1 MARRP
6 GMSTLMLDRPSLF
19 SRMRQPAARPTGQ
32 VGVSGIRRF
41 SGALYLLPSLSL
53 LVAFVLVPIVMSF
66 WLSFTTYSVLEDG
79 EWVGAANYL
88 RLLED
93 PAFHAALWHTVV
105 YTAIAVPLQT
115 LLSLALAAILAARFR
130 NRFGGLVRSVLFVPV
145 LSSLVVIGV
154 VWRILLG
161 TDEGA
166 INRFIGFFGLPPVN
180 WLGSP
185 ELALVVIALV
195 AVWQNVGYF
204 LVIYYAGILAI
215 PSDLY
220 EAASID
226 GARGRQQFLYITI
239 PSLKPVTLLVVI
251 LGTIWSFQVFDLIY
265 VMTGGGPG
273 GATTTIVMGIYRAG
287 FQNFQMGY
295 ASAMAMV
302 LFAIVLVISFIQW
315 RLRGEEK

>member
-1 MARRP
+1 MARRS
-6 GMSTLMLDRPSLF
+6 GMSNLMLDRPSLF
-19 SRMRQPAARPTGQ
+19 ARMRQPAASTHQ
-32 VGVSGIRRF
+32 VGVSGIRAY
-41 SGALYLLPSLSL
+41 SGALYLLPSLTL
-53 LVAFVLVPIVMSF
+53 LVAFVLIPIVMSF
-66 WLSFTTYSVLEDG
+66 YFSFTNYSVLDEGD
-79 EWVGAANYL
+79 WVGGANYL
-88 RLLED
+88 RLLQD
-93 PAFHAALWHTVV
+93 PEFHAALWHTVV

-115 LLSLALAAILAARFR
+115 VFSFGLAAILARRFR
-130 NRFGGLVRSVLFVPV
+130 NRLGGLVRSVLFIPV

-154 VWRILLG
+154 VWRLLLG

-166 INRFIGFFGLPPVN
+166 INRFLAFFGLPHIN
-180 WLGSP
+180 WLGNP
-185 ELALVVIALV
+185 DLALLVIALV

-204 LVIYYAGILAI
+204 LVIFYAGILAV
-215 PSDLY
+215 PAELY

-226 GARGRQQFLYITI
+226 GAKGLQQFFFITV

-302 LFAIVLVISFIQW
+302 LFAIVLIISFIQW